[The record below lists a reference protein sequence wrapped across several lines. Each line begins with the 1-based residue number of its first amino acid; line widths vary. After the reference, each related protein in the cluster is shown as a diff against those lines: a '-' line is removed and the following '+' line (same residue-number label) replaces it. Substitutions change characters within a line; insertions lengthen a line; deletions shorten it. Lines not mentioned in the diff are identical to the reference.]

1 MSFKERIAVFISGRG
16 SNMEALI
23 KACQKPS
30 FPASVEL
37 VISNNPDAL
46 GLDSAREL
54 GVTTHVIDHHD
65 FGKDRQAHERQID
78 AVLQAY
84 SISTICL
91 AGYMRILTPFLIN
104 HWPNRI
110 LNIHPSILPL
120 FPGLNTHTKA
130 LDAGMKVHGCTV
142 HVVNEIMDQGPILGQ
157 AVIPILPTD
166 TPDTLAQRLLQQE
179 HLLYPKVLK
188 RFLRGDETEATAE
201 ALVNG

>member
-1 MSFKERIAVFISGRG
+1 MSLKERIAILISGRG

-23 KACQKPS
+23 KASQKPS

-46 GLDSAREL
+46 GLDRAREY
-54 GVTTHVIDHHD
+54 GIATQVIDHHD

-84 SISTICL
+84 AISTICL
-91 AGYMRILTPFLIN
+91 AGYMRILTSFLIN
-104 HWPNRI
+104 HWPNQI

-120 FPGLNTHTKA
+120 FPGLDTHAKA

-142 HVVNEIMDQGPILGQ
+142 HIVNEIMDQGPILGQ
-157 AVIPILPTD
+157 AVIPILPND
-166 TPDTLAQRLLQQE
+166 TSLTLAKRLLEQE
-179 HLLYPKVLK
+179 HVLYPRVLK
-188 RFLRGDETEATAE
+188 RFLRGDEIETTAD
-201 ALVNG
+201 ALING